1 MYKRV
6 FKYEDF
12 DGNKREEEHYF
23 NLTKAEVTMWLT
35 TSTGYT
41 LDQLLEELTQKNDA
55 KRIMEIFED
64 LILRSYGVKSPDG
77 RKFVKSKELSDDFK
91 STEAY
96 SDLFME
102 VVTDG
107 AKAATFINAIL
118 PKDLSKD
125 VTAALKENEEALPK
139 ELQTFLNE
147 QPVAGPVPLSP
158 FSSLV

>member
-1 MYKRV
+1 MYKRT
-6 FKYEDF
+6 FKYVDF
-12 DGNKREEEHYF
+12 DGNEREEEHYF

-35 TSTGYT
+35 TNTGYT

-77 RKFVKSKELSDDFK
+77 RKFVKTKELADDFK

-102 VVTDG
+102 VVMDG
-107 AKAATFINAIL
+107 KKAATFINAIL
-118 PKDLSKD
+118 PKDISSKVD
-125 VTAALKENEEALPK
+125 EVLRTNEEALPK
-139 ELQTFLNE
+139 ELQEFLSE
-147 QPVAGPVPLSP
+147 RPVAAALPSVK
-158 FSSLV
+158 

>member
-6 FKYEDF
+6 FEYEDF
-12 DGNKREEEHYF
+12 DGNKRKEEHYF

-77 RKFVKSKELSDDFK
+77 RKFVKTKELSDDFK

-107 AKAATFINAIL
+107 TKAASFINAIL

-125 VTAALKENEEALPK
+125 VTTALKENEEALPK

-147 QPVAGPVPLSP
+147 SAGPIPLSP
-158 FSSLV
+158 ISPLV